1 MSKGRRK
8 HSPALKVKVVLQA
21 VKGEETDPDDAAM
34 AVVRIRDSKHCLRC
48 GAGYS
53 ARISWPDG
61 RGATG
66 HHQQH
71 PVAPPARSPVE
82 CPDTA

>member
-1 MSKGRRK
+1 MSAGRRK
-8 HSPALKVKVVLQA
+8 HSPALKAKVVLQA

-53 ARISWPDG
+53 AHIS
-61 RGATG
+61 
-66 HHQQH
+66 
-71 PVAPPARSPVE
+71 
-82 CPDTA
+82 